1 MVEEPTASTSLPIM
15 KKRQLGSLD
24 VGDKNLGKLKKSR
37 NVTLK
42 VGVPALFINP
52 QKLKDFYDDVL

>member
-1 MVEEPTASTSLPIM
+1 M

-42 VGVPALFINP
+42 VGVPALFKNP
-52 QKLKDFYDDVL
+52 QKLKDSYDDVL